1 MPQQT
6 YLVLLCLALLTLLA
20 LLRRGMMGEPAA
32 ALSEEEKAE
41 WQKTWK
47 LATSTLALSE
57 DESVFVQSVEVGKPN
72 LPMPAVLLEGVR
84 YSLTGMNPMAKRA
97 DDEFN
102 RRANLELQA
111 VLQSMHPRP
120 ISILPSSAEDDDW
133 KEEGFTVQF
142 PLEGPHHEKELDEIM
157 VATGRRFQQ
166 AAIYKYRRA
175 VDSTQ
180 LLQWVLPCSPSLA
193 AVASETSVAVVSPF

>member
-1 MPQQT
+1 
-6 YLVLLCLALLTLLA
+6 
-20 LLRRGMMGEPAA
+20 
-32 ALSEEEKAE
+32 
-41 WQKTWK
+41 
-47 LATSTLALSE
+47 
-57 DESVFVQSVEVGKPN
+57 
-72 LPMPAVLLEGVR
+72 
-84 YSLTGMNPMAKRA
+84 MAKRA

-120 ISILPSSAEDDDW
+120 LSILPSSAEDDDW

-193 AVASETSVAVVSPF
+193 AVASETFVAVVSPF